1 MILLD
6 CKKISSEIIQ
16 GLKTRVH
23 EETYKPGLGIVLVG
37 SRKDSLKYV
46 ESKKKVCS
54 QIGIQFHL
62 IHLEETCE
70 EDHILKVIDELNDKP
85 SINGIIV
92 QLPLPKGFNTNKI
105 LDKVVPEKDVD
116 GFHQENAGKLFLNRN
131 INFVPCTPLGCMK
144 LIDHYG
150 IDVEG
155 LNICV
160 IGCSNVVGLPL
171 SMMLI
176 QRNATVTMCN
186 IYTKDLKRHTLSAD
200 MVFSCCGVPKIVKKD
215 MVKDGVIIVDIGINF
230 VDGKLV
236 GDVDFDGVKDKCSF
250 ITPVPGG
257 VGPMTIAMLMEQTI
271 EAWERI
277 NKL

>member
-6 CKKISSEIIQ
+6 GKKISSEIIH
-16 GLKTRVH
+16 GLKTRIN

-37 SRKDSLKYV
+37 NRSDSLKYV

-70 EDHILKVIDELNDKP
+70 EDHILKVIDELNYKP

-186 IYTKDLKRHTLSAD
+186 IYTKDLKKHTLDAD

-215 MVKDGVIIVDIGINF
+215 MIKEGVIIVDIGINF

-236 GDVDFDGVKDKCSF
+236 GDVDFEEVKDKCSF

>member
-6 CKKISSEIIQ
+6 GKKISSEIIQ
-16 GLKTRVH
+16 RLKIRLN
-23 EETYKPGLGIVLVG
+23 EETYKPGLGIILVG
-37 SRKDSLKYV
+37 KRKDSLKYV

-54 QIGIQFHL
+54 EIGIQFHL
-62 IHLEETCE
+62 IHLEENCE
-70 EDHILKVIDELNDKP
+70 EEHILKVINELNCKP

-186 IYTKDLKRHTLSAD
+186 VYTKDLKKHTLGAD

-215 MVKDGVIIVDIGINF
+215 MVKEGVIIVDIGINF

-236 GDVDFDGVKDKCSF
+236 GDVDFEDVKDKCSF

>member
-6 CKKISSEIIQ
+6 GKKISSEIIH
-16 GLKTRVH
+16 GLKTRLN
-23 EETYKPGLGIVLVG
+23 EETYKPGLGIILVG
-37 SRKDSLKYV
+37 KRKDSLKYV

-54 QIGIQFHL
+54 EIGIQFHL
-62 IHLEETCE
+62 IHLEENCE
-70 EDHILKVIDELNDKP
+70 EEHILKVIDELNYKP

-92 QLPLPKGFNTNKI
+92 QLPLPKGFNTEKI
-105 LDKVVPEKDVD
+105 VDKVVPEKDVD

-131 INFVPCTPLGCMK
+131 INFVPCTPLGCMR

-176 QRNATVTMCN
+176 QRNATVTICN
-186 IYTKDLKRHTLSAD
+186 VYTKDLKKHTLGAD
-200 MVFSCCGVPKIVKKD
+200 IIFSCCGVPKIVKED
-215 MVKDGVIIVDIGINF
+215 MVKEGVIIVDIGINF

-236 GDVDFDGVKDKCSF
+236 GDVDFEGVKDKCSF

-271 EAWERI
+271 EAWDRI

>member
-6 CKKISSEIIQ
+6 GKKISSEIIQ
-16 GLKTRVH
+16 RLKIRLN
-23 EETYKPGLGIVLVG
+23 EETYKPGLGIILVG
-37 SRKDSLKYV
+37 KRKDSLKYV

-54 QIGIQFHL
+54 EIGIQFHL
-62 IHLEETCE
+62 IHLEENCE
-70 EDHILKVIDELNDKP
+70 EEHILKVINELNCKP

-92 QLPLPKGFNTNKI
+92 QLPLPKGFNTEKI
-105 LDKVVPEKDVD
+105 LDNVVPEKDVD

-131 INFVPCTPLGCMK
+131 INFVPCTPLGCMR

-186 IYTKDLKRHTLSAD
+186 VYTTDLKKHTLGAD
-200 MVFSCCGVPKIVKKD
+200 IIFSCCGVPKIVKED
-215 MVKDGVIIVDIGINF
+215 MVKEGVIIVDIGINF

-236 GDVDFDGVKDKCSF
+236 GDVDFEGVKDKCSF

-271 EAWERI
+271 EAWDRI

>member
-6 CKKISSEIIQ
+6 GKKISSEIIQ
-16 GLKTRVH
+16 GLKTRIN

-37 SRKDSLKYV
+37 NRSDSLKYV
-46 ESKKKVCS
+46 QSKKKVCS

-62 IHLEETCE
+62 IHLEENCE
-70 EDHILKVIDELNDKP
+70 EDHILKVIDELNGKP

-92 QLPLPKGFNTNKI
+92 QLPLPDGFNTNKI

-186 IYTKDLKRHTLSAD
+186 IYTKDLKKHTLSAD
-200 MVFSCCGVPKIVKKD
+200 MVFSCCGVPGIIKGD
-215 MVKDGVIIVDIGINF
+215 MIKDGVIIVDIGINF

>member
-6 CKKISSEIIQ
+6 GKKISSEIIQ
-16 GLKTRVH
+16 RLKIRLN
-23 EETYKPGLGIVLVG
+23 EETYKPGLGIILVG
-37 SRKDSLKYV
+37 KRKDSLKYV

-54 QIGIQFHL
+54 EIGIQFHL
-62 IHLEETCE
+62 IHLEENCE
-70 EDHILKVIDELNDKP
+70 EEHILKVIDELNYKP

-92 QLPLPKGFNTNKI
+92 QLPLPKGFNTEKI
-105 LDKVVPEKDVD
+105 VDKVVPEKDVD

-131 INFVPCTPLGCMK
+131 INFVPCTPLGCMR

-186 IYTKDLKRHTLSAD
+186 VYTKDLKKHTLGAD
-200 MVFSCCGVPKIVKKD
+200 IIFSCCGVPKIVKED
-215 MVKDGVIIVDIGINF
+215 MVKEGVIIVDIGINF

-236 GDVDFDGVKDKCSF
+236 GDVDFEGVKDKCSF

-271 EAWERI
+271 EAWDRI

>member
-6 CKKISSEIIQ
+6 GKKISSEIIQ
-16 GLKTRVH
+16 GLKTRIN

-37 SRKDSLKYV
+37 NRSDSLKYV
-46 ESKKKVCS
+46 QSKKKVCS

-62 IHLEETCE
+62 IHLEENCE
-70 EDHILKVIDELNDKP
+70 EDHILKVIDELNGKP

-92 QLPLPKGFNTNKI
+92 QLPLPKGFNTEKI

-186 IYTKDLKRHTLSAD
+186 IYTKDLKKHTLSAD
-200 MVFSCCGVPKIVKKD
+200 MVFSCCGVPGIIKGD
-215 MVKDGVIIVDIGINF
+215 MIKDGVIIVDIGINF

>member
-6 CKKISSEIIQ
+6 GKKISSEIIQ
-16 GLKTRVH
+16 RLKIRLN
-23 EETYKPGLGIVLVG
+23 EETYKPGLGIILVG
-37 SRKDSLKYV
+37 KRKDSLKYV

-54 QIGIQFHL
+54 EIGIQFHL
-62 IHLEETCE
+62 IHLEENCE
-70 EDHILKVIDELNDKP
+70 EEHILKVIDELNYKP

-92 QLPLPKGFNTNKI
+92 QLPLPKGFNTEKI
-105 LDKVVPEKDVD
+105 VDKVVPEKDVD

-131 INFVPCTPLGCMK
+131 INFVPCTPLGCMR

-176 QRNATVTMCN
+176 QRNATVTICN
-186 IYTKDLKRHTLSAD
+186 VYTKDLKKHTLGAD
-200 MVFSCCGVPKIVKKD
+200 IIFSCCGVPKIVKED
-215 MVKDGVIIVDIGINF
+215 MVKEGVIIVDIGINF

-236 GDVDFDGVKDKCSF
+236 GDVDFEGVKDKCSF

-271 EAWERI
+271 EAWDRI

>member
-6 CKKISSEIIQ
+6 GKKISSEIIH
-16 GLKTRVH
+16 GLKTRLN
-23 EETYKPGLGIVLVG
+23 EETYKPGLGIILVG
-37 SRKDSLKYV
+37 KRKDSLKYV
-46 ESKKKVCS
+46 ESKKKVCTE
-54 QIGIQFHL
+54 IGIQFHL
-62 IHLEETCE
+62 IHLEENCE
-70 EDHILKVIDELNDKP
+70 EENILKVIDELNYNP

-92 QLPLPKGFNTNKI
+92 QLPLPKGFNTEKI

-131 INFVPCTPLGCMK
+131 INFTPCTPLGCMG

-176 QRNATVTMCN
+176 QRNATVTICN
-186 IYTKDLKRHTLSAD
+186 VYTKDLKKHTLGAD
-200 MVFSCCGVPKIVKKD
+200 IIFSCCGVPKIVKED
-215 MVKDGVIIVDIGINF
+215 MVKEGVIIVDIGINF

-236 GDVDFDGVKDKCSF
+236 GDVDFEGVKDKCSF

-271 EAWERI
+271 EAWDRI

>member
-6 CKKISSEIIQ
+6 GKKLSSEIVKE
-16 GLKTRVH
+16 LKQELT
-23 EETYKPGLGIVLVG
+23 KSNNLPGLGIVLVG
-37 SRKDSLKYV
+37 NRSDSLKYV
-46 ESKKKVCS
+46 QSKKKVCS

-62 IHLEETCE
+62 IHLEENCE
-70 EDHILKVIDELNDKP
+70 EDHILKVIDELNGKP

-92 QLPLPKGFNTNKI
+92 QLPLPKGFNTEKI

-131 INFVPCTPLGCMK
+131 IDFTPCTPLGCMK

-150 IDVEG
+150 IEVEG

-186 IYTKDLKRHTLSAD
+186 IYTKDLKKHTLSAD
-200 MVFSCCGVPKIVKKD
+200 MVFSCCGVPGIIKGD
-215 MVKDGVIIVDIGINF
+215 MIKDGVIIVDIGINF

-236 GDVDFDGVKDKCSF
+236 GDVDFESVKDKCSF

>member
-6 CKKISSEIIQ
+6 GKKISSEIIQ
-16 GLKTRVH
+16 GLKTRIN

-37 SRKDSLKYV
+37 NRSDSLKYV
-46 ESKKKVCS
+46 QSKKKVCS
-54 QIGIQFHL
+54 QIGIQLHL

-70 EDHILKVIDELNDKP
+70 EDHILKVIDELNGKP

-92 QLPLPKGFNTNKI
+92 QLPLPDGFNTNKI

-131 INFVPCTPLGCMK
+131 IDFVPCTPLGCMK

-186 IYTKDLKRHTLSAD
+186 VYTKDLKKHTLGAD
-200 MVFSCCGVPKIVKKD
+200 MVFSCCGVPKIVKED
-215 MVKDGVIIVDIGINF
+215 MVKEGVIIVDIGINF
-230 VDGKLV
+230 IDGKLV
-236 GDVDFDGVKDKCSF
+236 GDVDFEGVKDKCSF